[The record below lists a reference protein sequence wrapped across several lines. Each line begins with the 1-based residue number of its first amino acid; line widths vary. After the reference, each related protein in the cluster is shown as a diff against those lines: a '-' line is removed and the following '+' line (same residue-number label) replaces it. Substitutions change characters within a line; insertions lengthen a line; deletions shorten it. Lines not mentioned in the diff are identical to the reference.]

1 MRPFYK
7 ILIAFLLLN
16 CLGSSASASQ
26 LNLKKAQELL
36 LFRNSEIVI
45 ANGDYCKK
53 SFEESEAKALWYPS
67 LDVVGSYAHLTD
79 SQSTTMPT
87 SKFNPLAAPGTTTSF
102 NIPNSLNKTE
112 IGADLAYPITT
123 ALVNIY
129 SVRYR
134 HFALAAKEMQTSGLK
149 NQLSF
154 RLGAMF
160 LQWNMSFKQVDV
172 YNTLVAQLAELSKQT
187 ENLKTGGL
195 ASASKVLDVKARLA
209 GARADLVT
217 AENQCDSIKLEL
229 LNLIQCQDSV
239 FEPSDYSFPV
249 DSTSLASLDT
259 VKLNTARPELM
270 AIEIGIDQLSVF
282 QRIISGQK
290 YPNLVAFAGYRYA
303 NPGIAMGSDK
313 FMSYG
318 QAGLQLKWNL
328 FDGGKVSSQHRQ
340 TGQQIEIVQMQRQQ
354 LIDTWNNAVKNA
366 KLQVIRA
373 MRQSEAADASLEAA
387 EALAN
392 DAKNNLAA
400 GVATQADVLNA
411 LTARSRAA
419 LAVKQAGFMKNL
431 AMLQLYFASGK
442 ELKF

>member
-1 MRPFYK
+1 
-7 ILIAFLLLN
+7 
-16 CLGSSASASQ
+16 
-26 LNLKKAQELL
+26 
-36 LFRNSEIVI
+36 
-45 ANGDYCKK
+45 
-53 SFEESEAKALWYPS
+53 
-67 LDVVGSYAHLTD
+67 
-79 SQSTTMPT
+79 
-87 SKFNPLAAPGTTTSF
+87 
-102 NIPNSLNKTE
+102 
-112 IGADLAYPITT
+112 
-123 ALVNIY
+123 
-129 SVRYR
+129 
-134 HFALAAKEMQTSGLK
+134 
-149 NQLSF
+149 
-154 RLGAMF
+154 
-160 LQWNMSFKQVDV
+160 
-172 YNTLVAQLAELSKQT
+172 
-187 ENLKTGGL
+187 
-195 ASASKVLDVKARLA
+195 
-209 GARADLVT
+209 
-217 AENQCDSIKLEL
+217 
-229 LNLIQCQDSV
+229 V

-270 AIEIGIDQLSVF
+270 AMEIGIDQLSVF

-303 NPGIAMGSDK
+303 NPGIALGSDK

-354 LIDTWNNAVKNA
+354 LIDTWKNTVKNA
-366 KLQVIRA
+366 KLQVVRA
-373 MRQSEAADASLEAA
+373 MRQSEAADASLAAA
-387 EALAN
+387 EALAK
-392 DAKNNLAA
+392 DARNNLAA